1 MDLILPLKNTYGK
14 LPKQLHSAQIPTP
27 VSNPRLIIFNF
38 ELADQIGISGTK
50 NENELAQVFS
60 GNVVP
65 HGANPLAQR
74 YAGHQFGHWNPNLGD
89 GRAILLGE
97 ANGFDIQL
105 KGSGQTPYSRRG
117 DGRAWLGPVLRE
129 YILSEAMHAL
139 GLPTT
144 RALAAVETGD
154 TVVRETALPGAVF
167 TRVASS
173 HIRVGTFQA
182 LAAAQDKSGLQA
194 LFEYSV
200 QRHYP
205 TASSP
210 LEFLRAVIAEQAKLI
225 AHWMAV
231 GFIHGVMNTDNCTI
245 SGETIDYGPC
255 AFLDE
260 YNPMKVFSSI
270 DRAGRYA
277 YGNQPHIIVW
287 NMAQLATALVPLMP
301 NQDAAVVDF
310 TSEIHEM
317 PNIIDRHWLSFFRAK
332 IGLISEKKGDKSLIT
347 DFLSLMEQSNADF
360 TNSFR
365 SLIKGITKSR
375 FVDSDSFSKWENTW
389 RARLDQEQTDPLE
402 TMSTANPALIP
413 RNHQIERM
421 IQAAVNGE
429 ENQIHRLMT
438 AYANPYL
445 ENPDF
450 TDLMRPP
457 RSEEQVQRTF
467 CGT

>member
-1 MDLILPLKNTYGK
+1 M
-14 LPKQLHSAQIPTP
+14 
-27 VSNPRLIIFNF
+27 SNPRLIIFNF

-421 IQAAVNGE
+421 I
-429 ENQIHRLMT
+429 
-438 AYANPYL
+438 
-445 ENPDF
+445 
-450 TDLMRPP
+450 
-457 RSEEQVQRTF
+457 
-467 CGT
+467 